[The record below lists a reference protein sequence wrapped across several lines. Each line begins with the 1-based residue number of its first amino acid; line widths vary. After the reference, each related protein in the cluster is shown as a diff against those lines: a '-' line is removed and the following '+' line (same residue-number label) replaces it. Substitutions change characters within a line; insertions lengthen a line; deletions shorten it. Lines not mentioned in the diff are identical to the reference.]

1 MLIGPCRFC
10 NSPLSSSRTAHR
22 SGNVTKKLPPGG
34 QRARCDACASGRTL
48 RRQSGSSW
56 RSSTMKLSQ
65 TATEP
70 PVPLHPAQLQ
80 PKTQPDRGRFK
91 ACAASEAHRAI
102 VSRPSSR
109 ASTPYK
115 PTRARTRNRLRSAN
129 AASFTGVSKVLRG
142 VHIVVRIQHRIFRP
156 AKWGRYHVFKL
167 NPIKWCK
174 NILN

>member
-1 MLIGPCRFC
+1 MTLLLQSVFERADCTSQWKC
-10 NSPLSSSRTAHR
+10 DKKNSDVASE
-22 SGNVTKKLPPGG
+22 KPPGG

-102 VSRPSSR
+102 VSRPR
-109 ASTPYK
+109 QHV
-115 PTRARTRNRLRSAN
+115 PTVT
-129 AASFTGVSKVLRG
+129 VLRVC
-142 VHIVVRIQHRIFRP
+142 VHVCIFKVELIEI
-156 AKWGRYHVFKL
+156 ASCLDF
-167 NPIKWCK
+167 
-174 NILN
+174 